1 MLLAALGTCKES
13 IVTNL
18 SIMKKY
24 FLSFS
29 FFTFFLLF
37 SFNFYLCAFRQV
49 IKLDTRLLSVTKAHV

>member
-1 MLLAALGTCKES
+1 MLLAAFGTCKES

-37 SFNFYLCAFRQV
+37 SFNFYLCDFRQV